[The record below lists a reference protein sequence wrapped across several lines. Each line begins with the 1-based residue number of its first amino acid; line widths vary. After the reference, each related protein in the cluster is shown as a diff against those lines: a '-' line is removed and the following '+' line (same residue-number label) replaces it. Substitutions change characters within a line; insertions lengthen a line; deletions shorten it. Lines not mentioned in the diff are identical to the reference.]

1 MHQFCWPLVTAEL
14 KNGSAH
20 LMTNLSLCSA
30 ESDTQAAIHYTLDH
44 RYNAPRYNTDS
55 VTARLKSWIPIFWDW
70 PKLDIDSTVSVNR
83 THAIPM
89 PTKWAGV
96 FSASPLHPAIDLILM
111 YTMTHAKHGKP
122 YTVLKSD
129 TPNWEDTRRDA
140 HMTLNSQ
147 QSLASIMTT
156 LQPQPHRP
164 RHCCISHCW
173 QLSSH
178 STDCCRDC
186 STFTA
191 GNSVVLNY
199 ANWLC

>member
-20 LMTNLSLCSA
+20 LSLCSA

-44 RYNAPRYNTDS
+44 RYNANRYNTDS

-111 YTMTHAKHGKP
+111 YTRKHTKHGKP

-140 HMTLNSQ
+140 HMRLNSPAVISINYDDPPATASQTKTLLHQSLLTAQ
-147 QSLASIMTT
+147 QSQYRL
-156 LQPQPHRP
+156 LQRLFNIYSRQF
-164 RHCCISHCW
+164 CG
-173 QLSSH
+173 
-178 STDCCRDC
+178 
-186 STFTA
+186 FK
-191 GNSVVLNY
+191 
-199 ANWLC
+199 LC